1 MDTKNCFQARLLR
14 TRVAKRL
21 SQSAL
26 AKAVGITPAQISRY
40 EAGENFPR
48 PHIVAQL
55 AKALGVEA
63 EWLTGTASEDLAP
76 PPYAAIDMSGDSG
89 FADRLRQARIASEL
103 SQADLAVA
111 AGIASAQISRYE
123 AGRNYPRPHII
134 AKLAKALGVTPE
146 WLTEEE
152 QTGSSPSPAQEEL
165 LGSKQEFT
173 FQPSANS
180 LEKLQ
185 ALSVLTGKT
194 PDELVQQMFE
204 ELEVTLHGSFLKSI
218 HGTMPAA
225 QGQLTLRPTSPIIR
239 VAPDGTTQEI
249 TLEELA
255 KAVASEIQKKPD

>member
-1 MDTKNCFQARLLR
+1 MNTENSFGERLLR
-14 TRVAKRL
+14 ARVGKRL

-26 AKAVGITPAQISRY
+26 AAAVGITPAQISRY
-40 EAGENFPR
+40 ESGKNMPR
-48 PHIVAQL
+48 PHITAQL
-55 AKALGVEA
+55 AEALGVDA
-63 EWLTGTASEDLAP
+63 RWLEGSIAYDPKHPHAVGFVLPEN
-76 PPYAAIDMSGDSG
+76 SG
-89 FADRLRQARIASEL
+89 FVDRLRTARIANEF
-103 SQADLAVA
+103 SQADLAHA
-111 AGIASAQISRYE
+111 TGIAAAQISRYE
-123 AGRNYPRPHII
+123 SGRNYPRPHII
-134 AKLAKALGVTPE
+134 AKLASVLGVTAD
-146 WLTEEE
+146 WLTGEG
-152 QTGSSPSPAQEEL
+152 QAAPLSSDQEGL
-165 LGSKQEFT
+165 LGGKQEFT

-225 QGQLTLRPTSPIIR
+225 QGHLTLRPTSPIIR
-239 VAPDGTTQEI
+239 VTPDGTTQEI